1 MIKPTFNYSLGTVV
15 VQTTA
20 LLLEL
25 PPVVQQLL
33 ELEPAVVQDLEDE
46 ALLLGALGAFTLLPA
61 PETNSISSRDKT
73 RMMNS

>member
-1 MIKPTFNYSLGTVV
+1 

-33 ELEPAVVQDLEDE
+33 ELEPPVVQDLDD
-46 ALLLGALGAFTLLPA
+46 APLLLAELCLIFFGLFPA
-61 PETNSISSRDKT
+61 PETNSISSKDKT